1 MTQLNL
7 KNMNMKTFFK
17 YIPVLFL
24 SLATMSTGAAQ
35 ASDTS
40 GGFFADNVVEITLG
54 VTTVV
59 SVIVLLVLF
68 VVLNVLR
75 TFVKLQHE
83 EKLIA
88 QGISPEEAAEQAA
101 SESSLWHK
109 MMKAMTK
116 SVPIEQEDDVLTD
129 HEYDGIRELDN
140 RLPPWWTALF
150 YVTIIFAVIYLLHY
164 QVLQTGPTQ
173 DEEYEMQMA
182 EAAEQ
187 IKAYQASLSLSI
199 DETNVEVTDDPTA
212 LAEGEQIFTSQ
223 CAACH
228 ANDGGGGVGPNMT
241 DEYWIHGGDI
251 KDIFSTI
258 KYGVPQKGMISWQSQ
273 LTPSQMQNVGS
284 YILTLQGTTPA
295 NPKEPQG
302 ELYVPAAEESVEG
315 AEGAEEGAEEAQAIS
330 MK

>member
-40 GGFFADNVVEITLG
+40 GSFFNDYVVEITLG
-54 VTTVV
+54 VTLVV
-59 SVIVLLVLF
+59 SLVVLLVLV
-68 VVLNVLR
+68 VVLNVLNA
-75 TFVKLQHE
+75 FVRMQHE
-83 EKLIA
+83 AKLVA
-88 QGISPEEAAEQAA
+88 QGIDPEKAAEEAAAG
-101 SESSLWHK
+101 SSLWAK
-109 MMKAMTK
+109 LMKAMTR
-116 SVPIEQEDDVLTD
+116 SVPLEQEDDVLTD

-150 YVTIIFAVIYLLHY
+150 YVTIIFSVIYLLHY

-173 DEEYEMQMA
+173 DEEYEMEMA
-182 EAAEQ
+182 LAEEQ
-187 IKAYQASLSLSI
+187 IQAYKAGLALSI
-199 DETNVEVTDDPTA
+199 DETNVEITEDATA
-212 LAEGEQIFTSQ
+212 LAEGEQIFVSQ

-251 KDIFSTI
+251 KDLFATI
-258 KYGVPQKGMISWQSQ
+258 KYGVPQKGMISWESQ
-273 LTPSQMQNVGS
+273 LTPGQMQSVAS

-302 ELYVPAAEESVEG
+302 ELYVPEPEAE
-315 AEGAEEGAEEAQAIS
+315 AEGEVTETAEEEAQAIS